1 MPASALYRGESLER
15 RVRRLLEARHRE
27 SSSFSPARAAGLALG
42 VVAVTSLT
50 MLGSVHEFVEGL
62 IHFLP

>member
-1 MPASALYRGESLER
+1 MPASALYRGENLER

-27 SSSFSPARAAGLALG
+27 SSSFSPAWFARVALA
-42 VVAVTSLT
+42 VVAVTSFT